1 VKGVVRRFARVTAA
15 AAAAVL
21 MLAGLVWARQ
31 KEAVVARSPEA
42 QKVYDALDKLKRAET
57 EQPAAVLRDII
68 LTEEE
73 LNAYIGHRIR
83 TEKAGPL
90 KDFRLKLFPENRV
103 EGLMFLDLTRLGAPA
118 VLPDV
123 LHFYFSGRLAVRE
136 ERMKLEVQDLFLEF
150 KPVPVFLL
158 NLAFYIA
165 SKTQKHGSAGL
176 ADWHEL
182 PLGIKDI
189 ICRKGR
195 ITLRY

>member
-1 VKGVVRRFARVTAA
+1 MKGVVRRFARVTAA

>member
-1 VKGVVRRFARVTAA
+1 MKGVVRRFACAAAVTAL
-15 AAAAVL
+15 AAAVL
-21 MLAGLVWARQ
+21 
-31 KEAVVARSPEA
+31 AVPVRAQPNGAIASRSPEA

-57 EQPAAVLRDII
+57 EQPAAVLRDIT
-68 LTEEE
+68 LTEQE
-73 LNAYIGHRIR
+73 LNAYISHRIR

-103 EGLMFLDLTRLGAPA
+103 EGLMFLDLTKLGAPA

-165 SKTQKHGSAGL
+165 SKTQKHGSASL

-189 ICRKGR
+189 VCRKGR

>member
-1 VKGVVRRFARVTAA
+1 MLVLAVSVWAQQKGVAA
-15 AAAAVL
+15 
-21 MLAGLVWARQ
+21 
-31 KEAVVARSPEA
+31 ARSPEA
-42 QKVYDALDKLKRAET
+42 QKVYDALDKLRRAEN
-57 EQPAAVLRDII
+57 EQPAAVLRDIT
-68 LTEEE
+68 LSEQE
-73 LNAYIGHRIR
+73 LNAYISHRIW

-90 KDFRLKLFPENRV
+90 KDLRLKLFPENRV
-103 EGLMFLDLTRLGAPA
+103 EGLMFLDLTKLGAPA

-136 ERMKLEVQDLFLEF
+136 ERMKLEVQELFLEF

-165 SKTQKHGSAGL
+165 SKTQKHGPAGL

-182 PLGIKDI
+182 PMGIKDI
-189 ICRKGR
+189 VCRKGR